1 MILTLVSF
9 ILRFELNLM
18 SNVSLEEA
26 ILLLRSN
33 CFDKGGVAVGEMS
46 PLSETW
52 AKDLVNIEPLK
63 MSDNEF
69 LRAPASCTGACL
81 VCICFCLY
89 FVFVLYFNF
98 YLLPVLV
105 LDWAR

>member
-1 MILTLVSF
+1 
-9 ILRFELNLM
+9 M
-18 SNVSLEEA
+18 SKVSLEEA

-63 MSDNEF
+63 MSDIEIM
-69 LRAPASCTGACL
+69 RAPASCTGACL
-81 VCICFCLY
+81 GAETLLRTMSTPRESSGGDCFVPSARLSEPS
-89 FVFVLYFNF
+89 NF
-98 YLLPVLV
+98 F
-105 LDWAR
+105 